1 MVYLNLYH
9 NLGIVLNAL
18 ANNHILLF
26 KYLFSVYIY
35 FFKCNII
42 LKNIFSEKFF
52 KKLLTILF
60 FCIKMNA

>member
-42 LKNIFSEKFF
+42 
-52 KKLLTILF
+52 
-60 FCIKMNA
+60 